1 MSNSVNGFRSRNI
14 SGMLSPG
21 RGPLGAWLLAGSGL
35 LLAGPAVSQESAD
48 DGQEAQLE
56 EVLVTGSIIR
66 RTEQSSQ
73 MVTTLAKDDI
83 MVRAAT
89 SAYEMLDTVS
99 SIQPP
104 QFTSNAA
111 SVRNEGFLN
120 LYSLRA
126 LGGERTLILLDGKR
140 LPKEP
145 WTGKA
150 VNLNSIPSSLIESVD
165 ILADGA
171 SSVYGSDA
179 IAGVINFRTRRELQG
194 IEYDLQASQPR
205 LEGGEV
211 VFGSLSGGYG
221 SVDDN
226 GFNVFGGVSWRERT
240 ELRQTDRDFLS
251 PPPRGTPRRLDSV
264 IANVTQQ
271 DASGRF
277 IIGRPGQ
284 NPYPECD
291 PPRLWATGNGTC
303 FNTALI
309 TDFAVLSNEMQYSAT
324 GKLTAAVGD
333 GHEFSLSAVKS
344 WSEID
349 QEINPPRQSNVAA
362 SIYPDNPYYP
372 GGGIVPAIPGQD
384 PTLPVVP
391 FHGSE
396 SWLDGRRHQVDDEM
410 DRVLA
415 SLVGD
420 IGRFS
425 YDVWAMA
432 SSSYLGQRRLLY
444 PRDARFAVYSGG
456 DYMGRPA
463 PLVNPFSEEQSQ
475 ELMDF
480 VAEIRIFAPTR
491 ISESSLNMLG
501 ATVGGDIE
509 ALNLGGGAS
518 TFAIAAEYQEE
529 DLSFRELDIVA
540 VTGPTP
546 QQPQFGERDVF
557 SVTGELLIP
566 VNDRFEIDATLRVD
580 QYGDVGSTTNPKVL
594 LAYDVTDRVNLHAS
608 FNTGFRA
615 PTLLDLYRGRN
626 YGYSVPTAATAD
638 PERCDTSTDPA
649 GVPVYPDVDSHF
661 DVCRGQYRTLRGG
674 NLNLKPEESQVFAA
688 GFSASVGDPAVAA
701 GSLDF
706 GADYWSYALT
716 DTLGAIPPT
725 VIFSDVGRFGHLILR
740 CSDIEDPSLYDE
752 TLGCGNY
759 TTGSPDRIGFV
770 AEYQDNTGTTD
781 TSGFDLRAQWVR
793 DTAAGSFGI
802 RYNGTYV
809 TEYQYQEYDGGPVVS
824 NLGMTIAGQHV
835 FEYKHY
841 LTLLWQRDAWNVR
854 LQQLYKGSYTDCNN
868 AGTSCGTVPGYDL
881 YTLSAGYDT
890 GRGVTINV
898 FAKNLLDQRPYDTWQ
913 GGGGLGGA
921 DIRHFDFIG
930 RQVGV
935 TIRGSL

>member
-1 MSNSVNGFRSRNI
+1 MSKTVQGFWSI
-14 SGMLSPG
+14 LEAGMAAPG
-21 RGPLGAWLLAGSGL
+21 RQPMRALALAGSML
-35 LLAGPAVSQESAD
+35 LLGGPALGQDSAD
-48 DGQEAQLE
+48 DGDGVELE

-66 RTEQSSQ
+66 RSEQSSQ
-73 MVTTLAKDDI
+73 MVTTLDKDDI
-83 MVRAAT
+83 LVRAAT

-145 WTGKA
+145 WSGKA

-165 ILADGA
+165 VLADGA

-179 IAGVINFRTRRELQG
+179 IAGVINFRTRQELQG

-205 LEGGEV
+205 LDGGEV

-226 GFNVFGGVSWRERT
+226 GFNIFAGVSWRERT

-271 DASGRF
+271 DANGRF
-277 IIGRPGQ
+277 IIGRPGL

-291 PPRLWATGNGTC
+291 PPRLWSTGNGTC

-309 TDFAVLSNEMQYSAT
+309 TNFAVLSNELQYSAT
-324 GKLTAAVGD
+324 GKVTAAVGE

-349 QEINPPRQSNVAA
+349 QEINPNRQSSRFAA
-362 SIYPDNPYYP
+362 ILPGTPYYP

-384 PTLPVVP
+384 PTLPVIP
-391 FHGSE
+391 FNGSE
-396 SWLDGRRHQVDDEM
+396 SWLGGRRHLVEDEM
-410 DRVLA
+410 ERVLA
-415 SLVGD
+415 SLVGEV
-420 IGRFS
+420 GRFN
-425 YDVWAMA
+425 YDIWAMA
-432 SSSYLGQRRLLY
+432 SNSYLGQRRLLY
-444 PRDARFAVYSGG
+444 PRDARHAVYSGA
-456 DYMGRPA
+456 DYMGSPA

-491 ISESSLNMLG
+491 ISKSNLNMIG
-501 ATVGGDIE
+501 ATFGSDIE
-509 ALNLGGGAS
+509 ALSFGGGPS
-518 TFAIAAEYQEE
+518 TFAVAVEFQEE
-529 DLSFRELDIVA
+529 DLSFEELDIVA
-540 VTGPTP
+540 VTGAAP
-546 QQPQFGERDVF
+546 QEPQFGEREVF

-566 VNDRFEIDATLRVD
+566 IGDRFEIDATLRFD
-580 QYGDVGSTTNPKVL
+580 DYDDVGNTTNPKVL
-594 LAYDVTDRVNLHAS
+594 LSYDVTDQVNLHAS

-626 YGYSVPTAATAD
+626 YGYSVPTVATAD
-638 PERCDTSTDPA
+638 PERCDTSTDPG

-674 NLNLKPEESQVFAA
+674 NLNLKPEESEVFAA
-688 GFSASVGDPAVAA
+688 GFNASVGDPSVAA

-725 VIFSDVGRFGHLILR
+725 VIFSDVDRFGHLILR
-740 CSDIEDPSLYDE
+740 CSDIEDPGLYDL
-752 TLGCGNY
+752 TLGCDNY
-759 TTGSPDRIGFV
+759 TPGSPDRIGFV

-781 TSGFDLRAQWVR
+781 TSGFDLRAQWAR

-868 AGTSCGTVPGYDL
+868 AGTSCGKVPGYDL
-881 YTLSAGYDT
+881 YTLSGGYDT

-898 FAKNLLDQRPYDTWQ
+898 FVKNLLDQDPLSTWQ